1 MQIDQQHQQEDAHK
15 IQMTAVLLLGCKPQ
29 RKSDTSE
36 RVHTSPDSRL
46 LVILLMFCTDPTKP
60 FLIHNEL
67 FIPTRW
73 ITLRIDE
80 GFEILG
86 GFHRSDDER
95 VKEVRSVVSSEEE
108 YLLGKR
114 VFVIFI

>member
-36 RVHTSPDSRL
+36 RVYTSPDSRL
-46 LVILLMFCTDPTKP
+46 LVILMLCTDPTKP

-86 GFHRSDDER
+86 EFHRSDDER
-95 VKEVRSVVSSEEE
+95 VKKEVRSVVSSEEE